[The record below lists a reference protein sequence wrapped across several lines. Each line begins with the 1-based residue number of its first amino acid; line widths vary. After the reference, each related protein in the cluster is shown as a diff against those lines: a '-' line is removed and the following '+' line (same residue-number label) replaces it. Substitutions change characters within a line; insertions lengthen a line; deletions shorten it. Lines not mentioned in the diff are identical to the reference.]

1 MEISGERVDT
11 IITFDAGPGAP
22 NVIQVPVTI
31 NDDQVGLEAVEMFS
45 VSLALTQ
52 PSDAVMVA
60 TPNVTVVNI
69 IDDDGRCT
77 QHYLKP
83 SCMFFFLSYK
93 KSLSQLLDY
102 M

>member
-1 MEISGERVDT
+1 MEISGQPVDT
-11 IITFDAGPGAP
+11 IITFDAGPGALD
-22 NVIQVPVTI
+22 VIRVPVTI
-31 NDDQVGLEAVEMFS
+31 NNDQIGLKAVEMFS

-60 TPNVTVVNI
+60 PPDVTVVNI

-77 QHYLKP
+77 QHYLKFLY
-83 SCMFFFLSYK
+83 MFFLLSYEK
-93 KSLSQLLDY
+93 RLSQILEY